1 MNAPDKEPIAIF
13 GAGWVG
19 LVTGACFAELGH
31 EVTIRDIVPE
41 RIEQL
46 RAGEVPFFE
55 PDLGELLERNA
66 GRLTFTLDAAEAAAS
81 AERVVVCGDTPPPYS
96 GDAALSR
103 VWTVIDE
110 LPQLERRTVLV
121 MKSTVPVGT
130 GEKVRASLEKRG
142 LSHIGYV
149 SNPEFLAEGNAIGDF
164 IDPDR
169 VVVGAFVEG
178 DGDRVAALYEPLET
192 TIVRADVASA
202 EMIKLAANAFL
213 TTKISFINEIANVCE
228 LVGADVVKVAHGVGL
243 DHRLGPHFLRAG
255 AGWGGSCF
263 GKDVSA
269 LKQLAGNSGYQFQ
282 LLAAVIEVNEL
293 QKRRVIQKLQKYL
306 GLRGKTVALLGLS
319 FKPNTDDMRDAPS
332 LVLASRLLA
341 EGADVRAYDPAAKP
355 HELLRG
361 VTLCSSAL
369 EAVQGADAA
378 VIVTEWDEFRSV
390 ASPEI
395 RDAMSRPL
403 LIDGRNLLDPET
415 TRAAGFDYEGIG
427 RASSPLSA
435 LAETEERDTELAE

>member
-1 MNAPDKEPIAIF
+1 M
-13 GAGWVG
+13 
-19 LVTGACFAELGH
+19 
-31 EVTIRDIVPE
+31 TIRDIVPE

-55 PDLGELLERNA
+55 PDLGQLLERNA

-81 AERVVVCGDTPPPYS
+81 AELVFVCVDTPPTYS
-96 GDAALSR
+96 GDADLSR

-110 LPQLERRTVLV
+110 LPQLERRTILV

-130 GEKVRASLEKRG
+130 GEKIRAALETRG

-149 SNPEFLAEGNAIGDF
+149 SNPEFLAEGNAIDNF
-164 IDPDR
+164 MDPDR

-228 LVGADVVKVAHGVGL
+228 LIGADVVKVAHGVGL

-293 QKRRVIQKLQKYL
+293 QKRRVIQKLQKHL
-306 GLRGKTVALLGLS
+306 GRLRGKTVALLGLS

-341 EGADVRAYDPAAKP
+341 EGADVRAFDPVAKP

-361 VTLCSSAL
+361 VTLCSSTL
-369 EAVQGADAA
+369 EAVEGADAA

-395 RDAMSRPL
+395 RDAMRRPL
-403 LIDGRNLLDPET
+403 IIDGRNLLDPEAT
-415 TRAAGFDYEGIG
+415 LAAGFDYEGIG